1 MITISKK
8 FKKVA
13 SVSLAAALLVT
24 GIAVPKKLQKVDAA
38 SAIDLSKV
46 KIKSESIVLDSFTN
60 YDITGEI
67 KSDRS
72 LVKVT
77 CSVKDGKTG
86 QTVQEGVWPYS
97 SSEKKAQSNGTKKL
111 NLKDTKINK
120 KLISFKYLSGD
131 KFTLKITAENKKGV
145 VAEKTIAFAIKED
158 IKNYVVGVYNRAF
171 ANSVKVSDEDAA
183 MMYSDIYVDGAK
195 TALKYFFASDL
206 FNTKNASNEDFVEG
220 AYYAATGTLA
230 PESVFRL
237 YVNRLKSGSSRA
249 EVAEMIINT
258 PAVTNFCAACGVR
271 PNR

>member
-77 CSVKDGKTG
+77 CSV
-86 QTVQEGVWPYS
+86 
-97 SSEKKAQSNGTKKL
+97 
-111 NLKDTKINK
+111 
-120 KLISFKYLSGD
+120 
-131 KFTLKITAENKKGV
+131 
-145 VAEKTIAFAIKED
+145 
-158 IKNYVVGVYNRAF
+158 
-171 ANSVKVSDEDAA
+171 
-183 MMYSDIYVDGAK
+183 
-195 TALKYFFASDL
+195 
-206 FNTKNASNEDFVEG
+206 
-220 AYYAATGTLA
+220 
-230 PESVFRL
+230 
-237 YVNRLKSGSSRA
+237 
-249 EVAEMIINT
+249 
-258 PAVTNFCAACGVR
+258 
-271 PNR
+271 